1 MMGISLGYFLSK
13 NGMRVHV
20 YEASPELG
28 GLAGRITLEDG
39 TAVDRFAHEILPNDK
54 NVQLLCTRLGLD
66 SELRFRGTKTGFYYK
81 GEIYP
86 MNGLLDFV
94 RFPPL
99 SVLDRTRLGL
109 AVLRAQMV
117 RNRVGLE
124 SINVEDWLV
133 AISGHRS
140 FEIVWRPLL
149 NAQLDGGL
157 RSTPAAYIRSRLKHF
172 KSTFYGLRQEER
184 VGYLI
189 GGFSSLVEAMAARIV
204 ESGGSIHVNYPADEI
219 MINDNQAW
227 GVRNESVVSSFD
239 LIVSTVRVPIFR
251 RLIPDAC
258 PAYKDFIDQTKYLD
272 VISPLLVLN
281 RPLSD
286 YRHIYVSYYN
296 IPFTDVINTTSYIDP
311 AHVEGRYLVYLPKY
325 ITKGSIY
332 RRLSDD
338 DIRYIW
344 LQYLKRIFPQF
355 NRSWIQSFPIIWANY
370 VEPMQQLNGKPVIPE
385 VQTPIK
391 NLCLC
396 TSSQVYPSST
406 NCEAIIRHAQK
417 VADLVFEYKN
427 AGKISNAALSEG
439 MRKMA
444 AEY

>member
-1 MMGISLGYFLSK
+1 M
-13 NGMRVHV
+13 
-20 YEASPELG
+20 
-28 GLAGRITLEDG
+28 
-39 TAVDRFAHEILPNDK
+39 
-54 NVQLLCTRLGLD
+54 
-66 SELRFRGTKTGFYYK
+66 
-81 GEIYP
+81 
-86 MNGLLDFV
+86 
-94 RFPPL
+94 
-99 SVLDRTRLGL
+99 
-109 AVLRAQMV
+109 
-117 RNRVGLE
+117 
-124 SINVEDWLV
+124 V